1 MTFSNALSN
10 LTWGNWTSSQ
20 IIVYYFNIFESKYM
34 QGVHMEL
41 RVYIEELTLTNTP
54 ITGLVNGT

>member
-10 LTWGNWTSSQ
+10 LTRGNWTSSQ
-20 IIVYYFNIFESKYM
+20 IIVYYFYIFESKYM
-34 QGVHMEL
+34 QGVHKEL
-41 RVYIEELTLTNTP
+41 RVYIEELTLTNTK